1 MAEYIFPAQTIQP
14 GADAI
19 ISQNPIRDRGLWV
32 RFPNGFRRWFWTVRA
47 RLGSTL
53 IQLNGK
59 LPLFSRGGCQCQCC
73 QDNSIGYPVHFS
85 GNIAIAEGG
94 TAGTVSLAITVNGTV
109 LPESRMDSTSAAV
122 GDSNNINT
130 QVTADVWQGCCES
143 ITVRNISDQAVTITE
158 SVLDIGEPN
167 LNR

>member
-14 GADAI
+14 GADAVI
-19 ISQNPIRDRGLWV
+19 GQNPIPDRGLWV
-32 RFPNGFRRWFWTVRA
+32 RFPNGFRRWFWLVRA

-53 IQLNGK
+53 VQLNGR
-59 LPLFSRGGCQCQCC
+59 LPLFSRGGCQCC
-73 QDNSIGYPVHFS
+73 QDPSIGYPVHFS

-94 TAGTVSLAITVNGTV
+94 TAGTVSLALTVNGAV
-109 LPESRMDSTSAAV
+109 LPESRMDSTPAAV

-130 QVTADVWQGCCES
+130 QITADVWQGCCES

-158 SVLDIGEPN
+158 SVLDIEEPN

>member
-1 MAEYIFPAQTIQP
+1 MGMRMPDPFGSFGGMM
-14 GADAI
+14 GAFRAFL
-19 ISQNPIRDRGLWV
+19 QNPMNLIGKHA
-32 RFPNGFRRWFWTVRA
+32 PNM
-47 RLGSTL
+47 
-53 IQLNGK
+53 
-59 LPLFSRGGCQCQCC
+59 P
-73 QDNSIGYPVHFS
+73 QDILGYPVHFS

-109 LPESRMDSTSAAV
+109 LPESRMDSTPAAV